1 MNRIKELCVRKG
13 IEQKELA
20 IIVGVSQPTVSD
32 WFNNKK
38 NPKGKNLAKL
48 SEILDVPRA
57 VIMGYEDVSVTSS
70 LASTDKAPTPQAAKM
85 AETSPESSP
94 LYADLE
100 GLSDSSDNGAKKEPI
115 AQDEL
120 NAQNIQMLTQLSPQE
135 VQRVLDFVAG
145 LKAARTVT
153 DSQNPSEN

>member
-48 SEILDVPRA
+48 SEILDIPRA
-57 VIMGYEDVSVTSS
+57 VIMGYEDVSVSS
-70 LASTDKAPTPQAAKM
+70 SFASTDKAPTPQTAKM
-85 AETSPESSP
+85 EATSPESSP
-94 LYADLE
+94 LYPELE
-100 GLSDSSDNGAKKEPI
+100 GLSEDNLIKLRDYAKLLKL
-115 AQDEL
+115 Q
-120 NAQNIQMLTQLSPQE
+120 QE
-135 VQRVLDFVAG
+135 AEGKDG
-145 LKAARTVT
+145 
-153 DSQNPSEN
+153 

>member
-57 VIMGYEDVSVTSS
+57 VIMGYEDASVSSS
-70 LASTDKAPTPQAAKM
+70 FASTDKAPTPQTTKM
-85 AETSPESSP
+85 EATSPESSP
-94 LYADLE
+94 LYAELD
-100 GLSDSSDNGAKKEPI
+100 GLSEDNVVKALEYIKLLKL
-115 AQDEL
+115 Q
-120 NAQNIQMLTQLSPQE
+120 QE
-135 VQRVLDFVAG
+135 AEGKDG
-145 LKAARTVT
+145 
-153 DSQNPSEN
+153 